1 MRLIPASGWWG
12 LPSAAGGIATVTL
25 QRMTGDQ
32 LGDEFGLGTHDWAFL
47 TAPHGDP
54 IGLARPGSAS
64 RRSGRNSPCRRPTA
78 REGHPRQD
86 GLDRHEAR
94 SSHSRRT
101 HQGGCRGCGC
111 LRTGCGCPRR
121 CRRLGTLDAA
131 PVFDIDAGLTDHIRR
146 RDHIRHRMARFVV
159 CSGLSPTVCT
169 NRRLDPPVP
178 VRTRADA
185 LGVLT
190 RQVSNGPVGL
200 TNEEDLRCGAGV

>member
-1 MRLIPASGWWG
+1 MRPIPASGWWG
-12 LPSAAGGIATVTL
+12 LPSAGGGIATVTL
-25 QRMTGDQ
+25 QRMTRDQ
-32 LGDEFGLGTHDWAFL
+32 LGDEFGVGTHDWAFL

-94 SSHSRRT
+94 SSHSRCT

-131 PVFDIDAGLTDHIRR
+131 PVFDIDAGLTDHIRPSR
-146 RDHIRHRMARFVV
+146 SHTSPHGPFR
-159 CSGLSPTVCT
+159 GLFGPVTNVCT

-185 LGVLT
+185 LG
-190 RQVSNGPVGL
+190 PGL
-200 TNEEDLRCGAGV
+200 TSHSLLNGGWPRLLSGRRPRTS